1 MRVTERAEIY
11 KGVYRPY
18 KPRTKKIKTS
28 SREQNG
34 DVRLKIKTES
44 ESEQDARE
52 LVRKISTAIHK
63 AERRAGMKISY
74 KISCRFDH

>member
-1 MRVTERAEIY
+1 MKTVEIY
-11 KGVYRPY
+11 KGAYQPY

-74 KISCRFDH
+74 KNSCRFDH

>member
-1 MRVTERAEIY
+1 MKTVEIY
-11 KGVYRPY
+11 KGAYQPY
-18 KPRTKKIKTS
+18 KSRTKKIKTS

-52 LVRKISTAIHK
+52 DQH
-63 AERRAGMKISY
+63 G
-74 KISCRFDH
+74 DP